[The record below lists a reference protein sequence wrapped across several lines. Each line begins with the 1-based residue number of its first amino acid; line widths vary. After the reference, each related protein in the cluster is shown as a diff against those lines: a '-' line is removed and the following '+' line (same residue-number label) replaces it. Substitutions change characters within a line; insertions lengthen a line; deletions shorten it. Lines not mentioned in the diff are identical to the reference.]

1 MMITVSKVRAR
12 AVRARA
18 RGKDFKTRPDRSK
31 ERGGVPRECDCLGA

>member
-18 RGKDFKTRPDRSK
+18 REEDFKTRPDRSK
-31 ERGGVPRECDCLGA
+31 ERGGAPRECDCPGA